1 MTKEIKELERIR
13 SILSYV
19 TGFEDDDQENIEDAR
34 KSVDRVI
41 DSLADQPV
49 QRKPLTDE
57 QIKAD
62 IAKIDPNEH
71 YLPNALRQLARA
83 IEAARGITQPSS

>member
-57 QIKAD
+57 DGSCKD
-62 IAKIDPNEH
+62 F
-71 YLPNALRQLARA
+71 R
-83 IEAARGITQPSS
+83 ARGESKRPATTSSDQRKHSDE

>member
-41 DSLADQPV
+41 DSLADQPA

-57 QIKAD
+57 QIKEAVRGAGLSFTAPD
-62 IAKIDPNEH
+62 FKV
-71 YLPNALRQLARA
+71 ARA
-83 IEAARGITQPSS
+83 VEAAHNITQPSS